1 MHPKNE
7 VVSDLVQFK
16 FIYSWNINTE
26 LFYILKMFFYF
37 YYISLQKTSEYV
49 SHLHMEKKKIILP
62 EGKQSICI
70 HSSLISSLISPGT
83 MFCIKWRTG
92 SGNV

>member
-49 SHLHMEKKKIILP
+49 SHLHMEKKK
-62 EGKQSICI
+62 
-70 HSSLISSLISPGT
+70 
-83 MFCIKWRTG
+83 R
-92 SGNV
+92 